1 MTLKQLIKSKLVSN
15 AYNSNLN
22 NDELKNVF
30 KYVPKNVSKEE
41 QIKFL
46 VNAEFYKLSKPETKN
61 LIKKHFKFNEENI
74 VFQKMMR
81 KLYDEYDK
89 MMVPVCIPAVVKYDK
104 ESKKYKKVTRK
115 SLKDKLAEEIAK
127 QKKKEQRQMEVSS
140 IKKNK
145 KFSKKYGKINPRYV

>member
-22 NDELKNVF
+22 NEELKNVF
-30 KYVPKNVSKEE
+30 KYVPKTLSKE
-41 QIKFL
+41 QQLRFL
-46 VNAEFYKLSKPETKN
+46 VNAEFYKLSKPETRN
-61 LIKKHFKFNEENI
+61 LIKTHFKFSEEDLN
-74 VFQKMMR
+74 FQRIIK
-81 KLYDEYDK
+81 KLYNEYDK
-89 MMVPVCIPAVVKYDK
+89 LMVPVCIPAIVKYDK

-115 SLKDKLAEEIAK
+115 SLKDKLADEITK

-145 KFSKKYGKINPRYV
+145 KLSKKYGKINPRYV